1 MATTTNATVRT
12 NARNRRT
19 VKAATVSRARKAIT
33 IVMGCGIPAVSLYT
47 SHRAGELLTVGAYV
61 GGLMFLSVCLTVLAL
76 SLSHLATA
84 IGDITRSNVRD
95 SWLLAVALDAGIVV
109 CELTKAMGHDGGWL
123 AMLFLVGITGA
134 SMLLNCWAFLSH
146 AKPTSKRSAK

>member
-1 MATTTNATVRT
+1 MATTTTT
-12 NARNRRT
+12 ARKRNQ
-19 VKAATVSRARKAIT
+19 VKAATMSKARKALTIT
-33 IVMGCGIPAVSLYT
+33 MGCGIPAVSLYT

-61 GGLMFLSVCLTVLAL
+61 GGLMFLAVCLTVLAL

-123 AMLFLVGITGA
+123 AMAFLVGITGA
-134 SMLLNCWAFLSH
+134 SMLLNCWAFLTH
-146 AKPTSKRSAK
+146 TKPTAKRSK